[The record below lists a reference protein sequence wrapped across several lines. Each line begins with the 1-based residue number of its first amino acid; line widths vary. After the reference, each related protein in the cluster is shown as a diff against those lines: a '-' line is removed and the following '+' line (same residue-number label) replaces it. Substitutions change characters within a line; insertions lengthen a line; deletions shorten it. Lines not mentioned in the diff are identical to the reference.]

1 MIHINE
7 EKNILRYRLHDDSN
21 HAWVYF
27 TLDLDRYELI
37 ISGEVTA
44 SYKWPESESQ
54 NDRTF
59 IECLLGFSPF
69 YLNMKLGYSVAKEF
83 SLEKS
88 IQKTIDSI
96 KDYYGEEF
104 EKEYKKN
111 TELRNYIDDIKGLD
125 VGSSE
130 SFVRAIEELYTYQYV
145 IEEELHGYIE
155 YVEEPPYWLK
165 KSVEYFCEH
174 IKPIL
179 KESGK

>member
-44 SYKWPESESQ
+44 SYKWVETKKSES
-54 NDRTF
+54 F
-59 IECLLGFSPF
+59 IELMLRCNAG
-69 YLNMKLGYSVAKEF
+69 YLTNKLGYSIPKEF
-83 SLEKS
+83 NLEKS
-88 IQKTIDSI
+88 IEETIENF
-96 KDYYGEEF
+96 KDYYEEVEEDF
-104 EKEYKKN
+104 YEDIRNIDVSTSEGFYKAV
-111 TELRNYIDDIKGLD
+111 EEIEDVYFIDTSD
-125 VGSSE
+125 
-130 SFVRAIEELYTYQYV
+130 FYTLV
-145 IEEELHGYIE
+145 EC
-155 YVEEPPYWLK
+155 VEEPPYWLK

-179 KESGK
+179 KEYVKND

>member
-44 SYKWPESESQ
+44 SYKWVETKKSES
-54 NDRTF
+54 F
-59 IECLLGFSPF
+59 IELMLRCSEG
-69 YLNMKLGYSVAKEF
+69 YLTNKLGYSIPKEF
-83 SLEKS
+83 NLEKS
-88 IQKTIDSI
+88 IEETIENF
-96 KDYYGEEF
+96 KDYY
-104 EKEYKKN
+104 
-111 TELRNYIDDIKGLD
+111 
-125 VGSSE
+125 
-130 SFVRAIEELYTYQYV
+130 EEL
-145 IEEELHGYIE
+145 EEDFYEEIRGIDVSTSEGFYRAVEDIVDIYLVDTADCYE
-155 YVEEPPYWLK
+155 CVECVEEHPYWLE